1 MQKTQLMNNMR
12 KCLKE
17 RKNKK
22 ITNKAEDLAPFVFI
36 IKSGKIIFILTY
48 LFIKARWQ
56 QFIHET
62 KILVVFVFYI

>member
-22 ITNKAEDLAPFVFI
+22 ITTKAEDLAPLFLLLNLA
-36 IKSGKIIFILTY
+36 KLYLSSH
-48 LFIKARWQ
+48 LFI
-56 QFIHET
+56 
-62 KILVVFVFYI
+62 Y